1 MAGDGGG
8 VAGVV
13 DADRGI
19 LTWKAVTQTLSGIA
33 KSFSREANGK
43 RIDYKKQQ
51 WAENRIDHKKQQWDP
66 MLVAASFLFFIFQKK
81 LQKYIF
87 GFMFYSSIPLPP
99 GRGAAGGL
107 PPGRWAVGTYM

>member
-8 VAGVV
+8 VAGAV

-19 LTWKAVTQTLSGIA
+19 LTWKAVTQTVASGIA

-66 MLVAASFLFFIFQKK
+66 MLVAASFLFLYFSKKIYRNIF
-81 LQKYIF
+81 LVLDFTVLYP
-87 GFMFYSSIPLPP
+87 YCP
-99 GRGAAGGL
+99 AGGRQGAYR
-107 PPGRWAVGTYM
+107 PAGRW